1 MSAGTVLISVVV
13 PTYNYAH
20 YLPRALGSVTAQLE
34 ADVEVVVVDDGSV
47 DGTAELLSE
56 YVRRWP
62 SIRVVSQANAGA
74 AAARNTGIR
83 VARGEY
89 VLPLDAD
96 DELTPGA
103 LQAFKRALVAQ
114 PASDLILGAHLSV
127 TPDKR
132 EKLRLATLIPQQSAK
147 RLVRQYLLQKR
158 IVMCHSCM
166 LVRRTLLIARPYP
179 ENLKA
184 GEDIPV
190 FAYLLVNARAST
202 ISDPIARIHKH
213 CDSLRNLRDD
223 ESSALIIV
231 KEVFACLPAACQGL
245 EPRYKAQRYLSLFR
259 NSVLARDWSAAK
271 RFYWLAFTY
280 SPSQAMRWGYFRK
293 LPRLLFKG

>member
-1 MSAGTVLISVVV
+1 MSSGNVLISVVV

-20 YLPRALGSVTAQLE
+20 YLPRALGSVTSQLE
-34 ADVEVVVVDDGSV
+34 ADVELIVVDDGSV
-47 DGTAELLSE
+47 DGTAELLKE
-56 YVRRWP
+56 YASRWP
-62 SIRVVSQANAGA
+62 SLRVVSQANAGA

-103 LQAFKRALVAQ
+103 LQILRRVLVAQ
-114 PASDLILGAHLSV
+114 PALDLVLGAHLSV
-127 TPDKR
+127 NPDKR
-132 EKLRLATLIPQQSAK
+132 EKLRLATPIPQEPA
-147 RLVRQYLLQKR
+147 RNLIRQYLLQKR

-166 LVRRTLLIARPYP
+166 LVRRALLIARPYP
-179 ENLKA
+179 ESLKA

-190 FAYLLVNARAST
+190 FAYLLVNGRVTT
-202 ISDPIARIHKH
+202 ISEPIARIHKH

-223 ESSALIIV
+223 EASAMTIV
-231 KEVFACLPAACQGL
+231 KEVFANLPAACQGL
-245 EPRYKAQRYLSLFR
+245 QPRYKAQRYLSLFR
-259 NSVLARDWSAAK
+259 NSVLAKDWHAAK

-280 SPSQAMRWGYFRK
+280 SPGQALRWGYLRK
-293 LPRLLFKG
+293 LPRMLFKG